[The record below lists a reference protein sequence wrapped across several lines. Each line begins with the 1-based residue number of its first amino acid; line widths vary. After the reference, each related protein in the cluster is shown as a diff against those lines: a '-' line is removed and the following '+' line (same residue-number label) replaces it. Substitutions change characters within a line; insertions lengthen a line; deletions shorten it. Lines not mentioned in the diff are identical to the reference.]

1 MPVSLESTGAI
12 NPREMALHQLDEAAA
27 RLSLPEP
34 IHRKLSHPRRIVTVA
49 IPTEMD
55 DGSLQVFIGHRVQHS
70 MERGPCKGGIRY
82 HPDVTLDEVIALS
95 MWMTWKTA
103 VVNIPYGGAKGGVTC
118 NPKAM
123 SRHELEHMTRRFTA
137 ELVDVIGPEKDI
149 PAPDV
154 YTDEEVMAWI
164 MDTYSMNKGYA
175 VPSVVTGKPLCLGGS
190 LGRSEATGRGC
201 LFVMEEALHVLGL
214 PVAGETIAVQGFGNA
229 GSVTA
234 RLASDLGMKVV
245 ATSDSRGAVRNPNGL
260 DIPKLAQH
268 KRDTGS
274 VIGFPEAEDIPRD
287 DVLTTECQVLV
298 PAALGGA
305 ITAQNADR
313 VLARIIAEAANGPTT
328 PAAQQ
333 ILDAKGVLV
342 LPDILANAGGVT
354 VSYFEWVQSLQSYF
368 WSEDEVNTNLRKV
381 MRQAFYDVYNQ
392 SQKTGTNMRDA
403 ALDVGV
409 SRVAEA
415 QRLRGIYP

>member
-1 MPVSLESTGAI
+1 MSAALESTGTI

-27 RLSLPEP
+27 RLSLPEST
-34 IHRKLSHPRRIVTVA
+34 HRKLSHPKRIVIVS

-55 DGSLQVFIGHRVQHS
+55 DGSLEVFTGYRVQHS

-82 HPDVTLDEVIALS
+82 HPDVDLDEVIALS

-118 NPKAM
+118 NPKVM
-123 SRHELEHMTRRFTA
+123 SRHELEHMTRRFTS

-175 VPSVVTGKPLCLGGS
+175 VPGVVTGKPLCLGGS

-201 LFVMEEALHVLGL
+201 LFVMQEALHVLGL
-214 PVAGETIAVQGFGNA
+214 PVEGQTIAVQGFGNA
-229 GSVTA
+229 GGVTA
-234 RLASDLGMKVV
+234 HLASDLGMKVV
-245 ATSDSRGAVRNPNGL
+245 ATSDSRGAVYSPNGL

-274 VIGFPEAEDIPRD
+274 VVGFAEAEDIPRD

-298 PAALGGA
+298 PAALGGS
-305 ITAQNADR
+305 INVQNADN
-313 VLARIIAEAANGPTT
+313 VKARIIAEAANGPTT

-392 SQKTGTNMRDA
+392 SQKSGTNMRDA
-403 ALDVGV
+403 AMDVGV

>member
-1 MPVSLESTGAI
+1 MSAALESTGTI

-27 RLSLPEP
+27 RLSLPEST
-34 IHRKLSHPRRIVTVA
+34 HRKLSHPKRIVIVS

-55 DGSLQVFIGHRVQHS
+55 DGSLEVFTGYRVQHS

-82 HPDVTLDEVIALS
+82 HPDVDLDEVIALS

-118 NPKAM
+118 NPKVM
-123 SRHELEHMTRRFTA
+123 SRHELEHMTRRFTS

-175 VPSVVTGKPLCLGGS
+175 VPGVVTGKPLCLGGS

-201 LFVMEEALHVLGL
+201 LFVMQEALHVLGL
-214 PVAGETIAVQGFGNA
+214 PVEGQTIAVQGFGNA
-229 GSVTA
+229 GGVTA
-234 RLASDLGMKVV
+234 HLASDLGMKVV
-245 ATSDSRGAVRNPNGL
+245 ATSDSRGAVYSPNGL

-274 VIGFPEAEDIPRD
+274 VVGFAEAEDIPRD

-298 PAALGGA
+298 PAALGGS
-305 ITAQNADR
+305 INVQNADN
-313 VLARIIAEAANGPTT
+313 VKARIIAEAACDASPA
-328 PAAQQ
+328 PAALTSPPRPPPPSKPRPP
-333 ILDAKGVLV
+333 IAAATGIRR
-342 LPDILANAGGVT
+342 LP
-354 VSYFEWVQSLQSYF
+354 
-368 WSEDEVNTNLRKV
+368 
-381 MRQAFYDVYNQ
+381 
-392 SQKTGTNMRDA
+392 KTCSAPPMIPRSPA
-403 ALDVGV
+403 V
-409 SRVAEA
+409 
-415 QRLRGIYP
+415 